1 MWPGNTSCLVIC
13 VYIKFYSPP
22 GVGFV
27 WALFIPE
34 DRGLSGFVFFFFKKE
49 VGVVEYKNTLY
60 PKRHGIPWMYE
71 NGNTEW

>member
-1 MWPGNTSCLVIC
+1 M
-13 VYIKFYSPP
+13 
-22 GVGFV
+22 GFV

-34 DRGLSGFVFFFFKKE
+34 DRGLSGFVFFFLKKKE

>member
-1 MWPGNTSCLVIC
+1 MCPGNTSCLVIC

-34 DRGLSGFVFFFFKKE
+34 DRGLSRFFFLKKKE
-49 VGVVEYKNTLY
+49 LRAVEYKNTLY

-71 NGNTEW
+71 NGNAVW